1 LFLTHQYN
9 HSYTKTMKTA
19 ISIPDPIFQAA
30 DSLANR
36 LGVSRCEFYSKAIEA
51 FIEQN
56 KNRDVTARLNQVFA
70 SESNSLGD
78 DYYNLQRQSLNR
90 EEW

>member
-1 LFLTHQYN
+1 
-9 HSYTKTMKTA
+9 MKTA

-36 LGVSRCEFYSKAIEA
+36 LGVSRSEFYSKAIEA

-78 DYYNLQRQSLNR
+78 DDYNLQGQSLNR

>member
-1 LFLTHQYN
+1 
-9 HSYTKTMKTA
+9 MKTA

-36 LGVSRCEFYSKAIEA
+36 LGVSRSELYAKAIEA

-56 KNRDVTARLNQVFA
+56 KNRDVT
-70 SESNSLGD
+70 LG
-78 DYYNLQRQSLNR
+78 
-90 EEW
+90 

>member
-1 LFLTHQYN
+1 
-9 HSYTKTMKTA
+9 MKTA

-36 LGVSRCEFYSKAIEA
+36 LGVSRSEFYAKAIEA

-70 SESNSLGD
+70 GTSNSFDD
-78 DYYNLQRQSLNR
+78 DYYTLQSQSLNK

>member
-1 LFLTHQYN
+1 LTLKYYPG
-9 HSYTKTMKTA
+9 YTESMKTA

-30 DSLANR
+30 DSLASR
-36 LGVSRCEFYSKAIEA
+36 LGVSRSEFYAKAIEA

-56 KNRDVTARLNQVFA
+56 KNQDVTVRLNQVFVT
-70 SESNSLGD
+70 ESNSLGD
-78 DYYNLQRQSLNR
+78 DYYNLQRQSLSK

>member
-1 LFLTHQYN
+1 MVIL
-9 HSYTKTMKTA
+9 KTMKTA

-36 LGVSRCEFYSKAIEA
+36 LGVSRSEFYSKAIEA

>member
-1 LFLTHQYN
+1 
-9 HSYTKTMKTA
+9 MKTA

-36 LGVSRCEFYSKAIEA
+36 LGVSRSEFYSKAIEA

-56 KNRDVTARLNQVFA
+56 KNLDVTARLNEVFPA
-70 SESNSLGD
+70 ESNSLDD
-78 DYYNLQRQSLNR
+78 DYSQLQQQSLTS
-90 EEW
+90 EKW

>member
-1 LFLTHQYN
+1 
-9 HSYTKTMKTA
+9 MKTV

-36 LGVSRCEFYSKAIEA
+36 LGVSRSEFYAKAIEA

-56 KNRDVTARLNQVFA
+56 KNRDVTARLNQHLKPAISPNTVGAFLL
-70 SESNSLGD
+70 NKP
-78 DYYNLQRQSLNR
+78 LQKTRYWQYSAGMF
-90 EEW
+90 

>member
-1 LFLTHQYN
+1 
-9 HSYTKTMKTA
+9 MKTA

-36 LGVSRCEFYSKAIEA
+36 LGVSRSEFYSKAIEA

>member
-1 LFLTHQYN
+1 MTPKYN
-9 HSYTKTMKTA
+9 PGYTEVMKTA

-36 LGVSRCEFYSKAIEA
+36 LGVSRSELYAKAIEA

-70 SESNSLGD
+70 NESNSLGD
-78 DYYNLQRQSLNR
+78 DDYTLQRQSLSK

>member
-1 LFLTHQYN
+1 MP
-9 HSYTKTMKTA
+9 KTMKTA

-36 LGVSRCEFYSKAIEA
+36 LGVGRSEFYSKAIEA

-56 KNRDVTARLNQVFA
+56 KNRDATARLNQVFA
-70 SESNSLGD
+70 SESNSFGD

>member
-1 LFLTHQYN
+1 
-9 HSYTKTMKTA
+9 MKTA

-36 LGVSRCEFYSKAIEA
+36 LGVSRSELYAKAIEA

-70 SESNSLGD
+70 NESNSLGD
-78 DYYNLQRQSLNR
+78 DDYTLQRQSLSK